1 VAGKR
6 EHLIK
11 VRGQGFCYTRQKNV
25 RSNKEEHTTEG
36 QKEAEKGH
44 VSN

>member
-11 VRGQGFCYTRQKNV
+11 VRGQGFCYTRQNV